1 MAALPQ
7 ARVRT
12 EQENGELRARSPS
25 AHHKNP
31 FLSSLVLRVLPAP
44 MAANKKSALSAALA
58 GGEAAAPPDAGRLR
72 LDPKAFPCLAGLE
85 GSGAVPALVAGA
97 DGLGAL
103 VSGFEQV
110 DLRGSASLA
119 AGSAPTAGLLSD
131 GRPAVRVERESERGE
146 GREQKGAA
154 RAPIW
159 ARMHAATRP
168 RAPFSHSRPWR
179 PLSRSLPP
187 SLPPS
192 LTRHTGR
199 LRAQPA
205 PAPGRRGAPAPGR
218 VADGEFA
225 CDDGWGVR
233 PLQPRGMENGKNA
246 HTPHTRSPLHTPRT
260 SAGGRPSAPPPPPPT

>member
-1 MAALPQ
+1 
-7 ARVRT
+7 
-12 EQENGELRARSPS
+12 
-25 AHHKNP
+25 
-31 FLSSLVLRVLPAP
+31 

-154 RAPIW
+154 RAPDLGAH
-159 ARMHAATRP
+159 ARRDPPPCAFLSSFTALTP
-168 RAPFSHSRPWR
+168 SLSFSPS
-179 PLSRSLPP
+179 LSP
-187 SLPPS
+187 SLPHAPHRPTTS
-192 LTRHTGR
+192 STRTGAGAAR
-199 LRAQPA
+199 SACPV
-205 PAPGRRGAPAPGR
+205 PGR
-218 VADGEFA
+218 
-225 CDDGWGVR
+225 
-233 PLQPRGMENGKNA
+233 
-246 HTPHTRSPLHTPRT
+246 
-260 SAGGRPSAPPPPPPT
+260 